1 LFPILLCENL
11 YKAKDEVLDRTVK
24 RLERMNGFEQEVYID
39 SELGTQYFK
48 PDKTGM
54 ADFAL
59 ESAGGEIVSDW
70 TSKLVSRPCLSV
82 TLLYFYILGV

>member
-1 LFPILLCENL
+1 M
-11 YKAKDEVLDRTVK
+11 LDRTVK
-24 RLERMNGFEQEVYID
+24 RLEKMNGFEQEVYID

-70 TSKLVSRPCLSV
+70 TSK
-82 TLLYFYILGV
+82 